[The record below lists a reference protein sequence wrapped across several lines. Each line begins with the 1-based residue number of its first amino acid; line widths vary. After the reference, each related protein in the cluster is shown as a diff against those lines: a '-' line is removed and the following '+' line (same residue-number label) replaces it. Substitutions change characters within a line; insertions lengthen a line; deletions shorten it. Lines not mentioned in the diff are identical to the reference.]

1 MTCELITGSSGT
13 EHISSADDG
22 SMFASVFGDGR
33 FAVKQGNDLA
43 ATMGSANS
51 ITIATGAGFMDGRYW
66 RVTSAETLTID
77 SGAQG
82 VNRIDL
88 VGVKYQ
94 YNNGTGVES
103 CVLAVVKG
111 TAVAGTPSTPSYT
124 DGNILNGATEA
135 FFPLYSITLTG
146 ITPGTPVKLFKM
158 MTHTVMCPW
167 PVGAVLQMTNA
178 NDPNN
183 EYPGTTWN
191 KIEGKFL
198 LGSSSSYAL
207 GTTGGAASVT
217 LTSANLPAHTHTYD
231 KAGANTDSHTLTIQE
246 MPAHNHDTYYLAQGQ
261 NGTGG
266 WFLGASNN
274 KTGTSSTST
283 VNKGG
288 GQGHTHG
295 ITASSTA
302 SGSTGSGTAVNKM
315 PPYKVVNT
323 WERVA

>member
-1 MTCELITGSSGT
+1 MTCELITGSAGT

-22 SMFASVFGDGR
+22 SMFASVFGEGR
-33 FAVKQGNDLA
+33 YAVKQGNNLA

-88 VGVKYQ
+88 VGVRYY
-94 YNNGTGVES
+94 YNSGTGVET
-103 CVLAVVKG
+103 CTLTVVKG
-111 TAVAGTPSTPSYT
+111 TAVAGTPSVPTYA

-146 ITPGTPVKLFKM
+146 ITPGTPVALFDFM
-158 MTHTVMCPW
+158 GGTVNCPW
-167 PVGAVLQMTNA
+167 PIGAVLQMTQST
-178 NDPNN
+178 DPNN
-183 EYPGTTWN
+183 IYPGTSWS
-191 KIEGKFL
+191 KIQGMFL
-198 LGSSSSYAL
+198 LGSSGSYTL
-207 GTTGGAASVT
+207 GSTGGAATVT

-231 KAGANTDSHTLTIQE
+231 KADSTSGSHVLTVSEIPSHSHTLMSRNDSGSGSDWGRVGESGKYKMESGLI
-246 MPAHNHDTYYLAQGQ
+246 G
-261 NGTGG
+261 
-266 WFLGASNN
+266 
-274 KTGTSSTST
+274 ST
-283 VNKGG
+283 GG
-288 GQGHTHG
+288 GQGHTHPV
-295 ITASSTA
+295 TSSSAT
-302 SGSTGSGTAVNKM
+302 SGSVGSGTAVNKM